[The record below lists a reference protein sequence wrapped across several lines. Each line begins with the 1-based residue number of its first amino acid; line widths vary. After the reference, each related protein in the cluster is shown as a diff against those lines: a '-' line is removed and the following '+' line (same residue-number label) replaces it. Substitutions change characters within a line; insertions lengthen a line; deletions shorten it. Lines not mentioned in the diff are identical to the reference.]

1 MTDDSGYFDADG
13 LFKSVEDAATHA
25 VVVQGGWTTARIEAE
40 RMARSS
46 HPRVK
51 AMGEAW
57 LVGHP
62 QTKAA
67 RVHDP
72 DGRHER

>member
-1 MTDDSGYFDADG
+1 MTDDSHYFGQDG
-13 LFKSVEDAATHA
+13 LFRSVELAAQHA
-25 VVVQGGWTTARIEAE
+25 VLQGGWTTARIEAE

-46 HPRVK
+46 HPRVR

-57 LVGHP
+57 LAGHP
-62 QTKAA
+62 QTQGA

-72 DGRHER
+72 DGRHEW